1 MTIKRVMSFWAPFR
15 NVNLHF
21 NTYWLFISVKIS
33 ESRKGRSGV
42 LFYGAWFNIKD
53 SESYNNQK
61 KIGGNFTRA
70 LMLTTQHHIRPSWLA
85 SHWRLLGSLIIGAMI
100 GFAVAIVEA
109 GSLSTSFIIGWD
121 SAVVLY
127 IISIVVMMRNNTLHS
142 HLNQAHEGKAII
154 LALIIVGSLIC
165 LLAIVAQTQ
174 IGKDYAGTARLLT
187 IILTVGTIFI
197 TWFMIQVIFALQY
210 AYLYFAKQR
219 KGALKPFMF
228 PETLLDNYLDSQS
241 HKPADNVSF
250 ADFFYGAVAIG
261 TSGQTADIAFT
272 STAGRTLATL
282 HSIVAFVFN
291 LVIISLLI
299 NIIASYL

>member
-1 MTIKRVMSFWAPFR
+1 
-15 NVNLHF
+15 
-21 NTYWLFISVKIS
+21 
-33 ESRKGRSGV
+33 
-42 LFYGAWFNIKD
+42 
-53 SESYNNQK
+53 
-61 KIGGNFTRA
+61 
-70 LMLTTQHHIRPSWLA
+70 MLTIQHHIRPSWLA

-165 LLAIVAQTQ
+165 LLAIVAQTR

-197 TWFMIQVIFALQY
+197 TWFMIQIIFALQY
-210 AYLYFAKQR
+210 AYLYFAKQH

-228 PETLLDNYLDSQS
+228 PETLLDNDLDSNQAS
-241 HKPADNVSF
+241 EEDEKLSKDSNNQTNKPHKPTDNVSF
-250 ADFFYGAVAIG
+250 EDFFYGAVAIG

-272 STAGRTLATL
+272 STAGRALATL
-282 HSIVAFVFN
+282 HSIVAFLFN

>member
-1 MTIKRVMSFWAPFR
+1 MPPTK
-15 NVNLHF
+15 
-21 NTYWLFISVKIS
+21 
-33 ESRKGRSGV
+33 
-42 LFYGAWFNIKD
+42 
-53 SESYNNQK
+53 
-61 KIGGNFTRA
+61 
-70 LMLTTQHHIRPSWLA
+70 HHIRPSWLA
-85 SHWRLLGSLIIGAMI
+85 SHWRLLGSLIIGAII
-100 GFAVAIVEA
+100 GVAVAIVEA

-121 SAVVLY
+121 SAVILY

-174 IGKDYAGTARLLT
+174 IGKDYAGAARLLT
-187 IILTVGTIFI
+187 IILTVATIFI
-197 TWFMIQVIFALQY
+197 TWFMIQVVFALQY

-219 KGALKPFMF
+219 KAALKPFMF
-228 PETLLDNYLDSQS
+228 PENLLDTDVDSQPL
-241 HKPADNVSF
+241 KPTDDVSF

-261 TSGQTADIAFT
+261 TSGQTADITFT
-272 STAGRTLATL
+272 STVGRALATL